1 MDLKGIL
8 FDLDGVLIDTESIY
22 STFWDEIDRRFPTGI
37 DRFSL
42 YIKGTTLPS
51 IMTHFPDED
60 VRRQIMEALERFQDS
75 MSYPLYDD
83 TLDFL
88 DMLAEAGLKLAI
100 NTSSDPYKMS
110 RLYAEHPGFRDRFD
124 AVIDASNVTRSKP
137 DPQGYIM
144 AAHALG
150 LEPCQCV
157 VFEDSLQGLAAG
169 ATSGAK
175 VVGVATTYPAGS
187 LMPPADV
194 VISRLSEMTLDR
206 LRSL

>member
-22 STFWDEIDRRFPTGI
+22 STFWDGIDRRFPTGI

-60 VRRQIMEALERFQDS
+60 VRRQIMEALERFQYS

-100 NTSSDPYKMS
+100 NTSSDPYKMG

-169 ATSGAK
+169 AASGAK

>member
-8 FDLDGVLIDTESIY
+8 FDLDGVLIDTEGIY
-22 STFWDEIDRRFPTGI
+22 STFWDEIDRRYPTGI

-51 IMTHFPDED
+51 IMTHFPDEN
-60 VRRQIMEALERFQDS
+60 VRRQIMEALDRFQDT

-83 TLDFL
+83 TLEFL
-88 DMLAEAGLKLAI
+88 DMLADAGLKMAI

-110 RLYAEHPGFRDRFD
+110 RLYAEHPGFCDRFD
-124 AVIDASNVTRSKP
+124 AVIDASKVTRSKP

-157 VFEDSLQGLAAG
+157 VFEDSLQGLAA
-169 ATSGAK
+169 AAASGAK
-175 VVGVATTYPAGS
+175 VVGVATTYPAER

>member
-8 FDLDGVLIDTESIY
+8 FDLDGVLIDTEGIY
-22 STFWDEIDRRFPTGI
+22 STFWDEMDRRYPTGI

-51 IMTHFPDED
+51 IMTHFPDEN
-60 VRRQIMEALERFQDS
+60 VRRQIMEALDRFQDT

-83 TLDFL
+83 TLEFL
-88 DMLAEAGLKLAI
+88 DMLADAGLKLAI

-110 RLYAEHPGFRDRFD
+110 RLYAEHPGFCDRFD
-124 AVIDASNVTRSKP
+124 AVIDASKVTRSKP

-157 VFEDSLQGLAAG
+157 VFEDSLQGLAA
-169 ATSGAK
+169 AAASGAK
-175 VVGVATTYPAGS
+175 VVGVATTYPAGR

>member
-8 FDLDGVLIDTESIY
+8 FDLDGVLIDTEGIY
-22 STFWDEIDRRFPTGI
+22 STFWDEIDRRYPTGI

-51 IMTHFPDED
+51 IMTHFPDEN
-60 VRRQIMEALERFQDS
+60 VRWQIMEALDRFQDT

-83 TLDFL
+83 TLEFL
-88 DMLAEAGLKLAI
+88 DMLADAGLKMAI

-110 RLYAEHPGFRDRFD
+110 RLYAEHPGFCDRFD
-124 AVIDASNVTRSKP
+124 AVIDASMVTRSKP

-157 VFEDSLQGLAAG
+157 VFEDSLQGLAA
-169 ATSGAK
+169 AAASGAK
-175 VVGVATTYPAGS
+175 VVGVATTYPAER